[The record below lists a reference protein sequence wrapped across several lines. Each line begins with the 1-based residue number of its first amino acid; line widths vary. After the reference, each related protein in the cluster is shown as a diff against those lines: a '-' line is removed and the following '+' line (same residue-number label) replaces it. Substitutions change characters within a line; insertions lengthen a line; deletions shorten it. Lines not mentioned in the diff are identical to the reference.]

1 MLLKRGFKPLKAL
14 QKITRSRCANLGR
27 RYHCSVIRR
36 DSTSLLITKMGKDIK
51 NKTMAVK
58 YAFSKISRG
67 SLGNGQKGICN
78 YIYM

>member
-1 MLLKRGFKPLKAL
+1 
-14 QKITRSRCANLGR
+14 
-27 RYHCSVIRR
+27 
-36 DSTSLLITKMGKDIK
+36 MGKDIK